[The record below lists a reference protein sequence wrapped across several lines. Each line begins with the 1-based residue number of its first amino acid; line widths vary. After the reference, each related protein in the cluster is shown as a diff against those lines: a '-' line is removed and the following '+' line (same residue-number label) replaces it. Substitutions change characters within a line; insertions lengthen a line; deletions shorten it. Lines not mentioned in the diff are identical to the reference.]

1 MDAAECRRRFG
12 SARVARL
19 ATVGPNGPHLVPIVF
34 VLYGDVV
41 VTAVDDK
48 PKRSR
53 QLQRLANVADDPAV
67 SLLVDVYD
75 DDWDRLWWVRADGLA
90 RVLDDTASMQ
100 SALDLLVERYEQYR
114 RLCPE
119 GPVIDV
125 TITRWAGWSA
135 R

>member
-1 MDAAECRRRFG
+1 MDTAECRQRFG

-19 ATVGPNGPHLVPIVF
+19 ATLGPTGPHLVPIVF
-34 VLYGDVV
+34 GLNGDVV

-53 QLQRLANVADDPAV
+53 RLQRLANIANNPAV

-75 DDWDRLWWVRADGLA
+75 DDWDRLWWVRADGIA
-90 RVLDDTASMQ
+90 RVVGDAARMQ
-100 SALDLLVERYEQYR
+100 PALDLLIERYEQYR
-114 RLCPE
+114 RLQPQ
-119 GPVIDV
+119 GPVIEV
-125 TITRWAGWSA
+125 TVTRWSGWSA

>member
-1 MDAAECRRRFG
+1 MDTPECRQRFG

-19 ATVGPNGPHLVPIVF
+19 ATLGPTGPHLVPIVF
-34 VLYGDVV
+34 GLNGDVV

-53 QLQRLANVADDPAV
+53 RLQRLANIANNPAV

-75 DDWDRLWWVRADGLA
+75 DDWDRLWWVRADGIA
-90 RVLDDTASMQ
+90 RVVGDAARMQ
-100 SALDLLVERYEQYR
+100 PALDLLIERYEQYR
-114 RLCPE
+114 RLQPQ
-119 GPVIDV
+119 GPVIEV
-125 TITRWAGWSA
+125 TVTRWSGWSA

>member
-1 MDAAECRRRFG
+1 METAECRQRFG

-19 ATVGPNGPHLVPIVF
+19 ATLGPTGPHLVPIVF
-34 VLYGDVV
+34 GLSDDVV

-53 QLQRLANVADDPAV
+53 RLQRLANVVNHPAV

-75 DDWDRLWWVRADGLA
+75 DDWDRLWWVRADGSA
-90 RVLDDTASMQ
+90 RILDDPASMQ
-100 SALDLLVERYEQYR
+100 PALDLLADRYEQYR
-114 RLCPE
+114 RLRPK
-119 GPVIDV
+119 GPVIEIA
-125 TITRWAGWSA
+125 ITHWSGWSA